1 VKVVKNKVAPPFRQ
15 TEFQIMYGKG
25 IHRLGEVI
33 DLGVK
38 LNLIDK
44 SGAWYAYKG
53 DKIGQGKK
61 NASIY
66 LEENIALAEELEES
80 IRSELLSDPRKR
92 KDVEEEALKDK
103 EIPANDDIVI
113 LADVK

>member
-1 VKVVKNKVAPPFRQ
+1 MCPLWPAYPILTCEP
-15 TEFQIMYGKG
+15 
-25 IHRLGEVI
+25 
-33 DLGVK
+33 
-38 LNLIDK
+38 
-44 SGAWYAYKG
+44 SGNS
-53 DKIGQGKK
+53 ILPEPCICKK